1 MAFLESEHYVSINV
15 IRLIKDFD
23 REIKDEGAGNPEE
36 VNKQLNDEK
45 QSMVNIRTLF
55 FFLSWSCWKSSIYLF
70 KVLKGFKILL
80 VLWIDTQIILFLCV
94 MSYKEF
100 TYCQDIKLS
109 DHHMVRKKFENTRM
123 VHYVCYIYIYCMC
136 MHLKNKLLSL

>member
-1 MAFLESEHYVSINV
+1 MISFWNLLMAFLESERYVSINV

-55 FFLSWSCWKSSIYLF
+55 FLGHVGNLVSTSS
-70 KVLKGFKILL
+70 
-80 VLWIDTQIILFLCV
+80 
-94 MSYKEF
+94 
-100 TYCQDIKLS
+100 
-109 DHHMVRKKFENTRM
+109 KF
-123 VHYVCYIYIYCMC
+123 
-136 MHLKNKLLSL
+136 

>member
-1 MAFLESEHYVSINV
+1 MISFWNLLMAFLESKHYVSINV

-55 FFLSWSCWKSSIYLF
+55 FSFL
-70 KVLKGFKILL
+70 
-80 VLWIDTQIILFLCV
+80 V
-94 MSYKEF
+94 MLE
-100 TYCQDIKLS
+100 I
-109 DHHMVRKKFENTRM
+109 
-123 VHYVCYIYIYCMC
+123 
-136 MHLKNKLLSL
+136 